1 VKQVEHSLR
10 SAMGRRFA
18 PAAKAAAAVALI
30 GAALAACGAA
40 PDGATPPARSN
51 ELAESRALVQTKV
64 PPYYV
69 ALVASR
75 PEYPSGCG
83 CAPPTDVADVR
94 ATTTGAL
101 LAPVKPPRSYTFSAV
116 SGAAD
121 DRTFVLFG
129 EGPFRKTG
137 MLGMYEYRS
146 YSQRLFLLRI
156 KPAASTSSARAEL
169 TTLPQTDIAPGQQV
183 QAIALSPDGK
193 SLAAIL
199 TRRVSG
205 FPYLVSQL
213 TIFNLSNG
221 TQRTWTRDVC
231 YYGKCVQG
239 PIGDWPPIVGEPSRM
254 QLSWTSG
261 GRSLLFIE
269 GSTGSQVRLLDV
281 DAPGRNVVADSY
293 PLPIRAGVTLWRDA
307 VITPDAKSVF
317 IGYNPLGGMQATL
330 MHFTATTGKAAEV
343 NHVLVAL
350 PLRPTGYG
358 PDDVLW
364 TNFNGSKFI
373 VLGAKPGPKR
383 GCAHHV
389 FCPEPSGQTAGV
401 YSGTQYTPLP
411 WPANVVDAAW

>member
-10 SAMGRRFA
+10 SATGRRFA

-30 GAALAACGAA
+30 AAALAACGAA
-40 PDGATPPARSN
+40 PDGATPPARSI
-51 ELAESRALVQTKV
+51 ELAGSKALVQTKV

-83 CAPPTDVADVR
+83 CPPPTDVADVR

-101 LAPVKPPRSYTFSAV
+101 LARVKPPRSYTFSAV

-156 KPAASTSSARAEL
+156 KPAASISSARAEL

-307 VITPDAKSVF
+307 VITPDAKFWLRSPF
-317 IGYNPLGGMQATL
+317 GRPAMAL
-330 MHFTATTGKAAEV
+330 MTCCGQISTAANSSSWARNLARRGAAPTTCSARSRLARQ
-343 NHVLVAL
+343 
-350 PLRPTGYG
+350 P
-358 PDDVLW
+358 
-364 TNFNGSKFI
+364 GS
-373 VLGAKPGPKR
+373 
-383 GCAHHV
+383 
-389 FCPEPSGQTAGV
+389 TAGR
-401 YSGTQYTPLP
+401 STRRCRGLQTWSTRPGRSARTLRRGP
-411 WPANVVDAAW
+411 